1 MRPYVRKQ
9 YIWRMYFTRQATEND
24 AVTIRDIAE
33 ITWQQVYA
41 PILSAEQLAYM
52 LKEIYSEEKLTDQIK
67 NNQQTYL
74 LLVQDE
80 QTVAFAAFSP
90 RGENPDIYKLHKL
103 YCLPSTQGKGYG
115 KVLVN
120 EAISQ
125 ILQAGKHA
133 LELNVNRYNN
143 AKNFYEKLGFSVIY
157 EEDVPIGPYF
167 MNDFVMRKEF

>member
-1 MRPYVRKQ
+1 
-9 YIWRMYFTRQATEND
+9 MYFISQATEND
-24 AVTIRDIAE
+24 AATIRDIAE

-41 PILSAEQLAYM
+41 PILAAEQLAYM